1 MTAYASNEDIMDLV
15 GTTIFDHGVEDF
27 DDELTKATSDV
38 KRYIEVHWFNE
49 TYAIKRKLV
58 GSSAGATFDSTL
70 LTSTQWKHSTIYLAM
85 YKYILPRLSP
95 FRGDDA
101 FTNQIT
107 FYKERY
113 FEEIKEEMAKGVE
126 YDANNDSVVTEAEKH
141 RHKQDRV
148 YR

>member
-1 MTAYASNEDIMDLV
+1 MAYADNEALMDLV

-27 DDELTKATSDV
+27 TDELTKAESDV

-49 TYAIKRKLV
+49 SYSMKNRLV
-58 GSSAGATFDSTL
+58 GTTVSATFDSTL
-70 LTSTQWKHSTIYLAM
+70 LTDAQWKHSTIYLAM

-95 FRGDDA
+95 FRENDS
-101 FTNQIT
+101 FTNQIS

-126 YDANNDSVVTEAEKH
+126 YDSNDDGSISQGEIH
-141 RHKQDRV
+141 QHKQDRV

>member
-1 MTAYASNEDIMDLV
+1 MTAYATNEDLMDLV

-27 DDELTKATSDV
+27 TDELTKAEADV
-38 KRYIEVHWFNE
+38 KRYIEVHWFKE

-58 GSSAGATFDSTL
+58 GSTAGAVFDASL
-70 LTSTQWKHSTIYLAM
+70 LTEAQWKHSTIYLAM

-95 FRGDDA
+95 FRGDDS
-101 FTNQIT
+101 FSNQIS

-126 YDANNDSVVTEAEKH
+126 YDSNNDGNITESEKH
-141 RHKQDRV
+141 THRKDRV